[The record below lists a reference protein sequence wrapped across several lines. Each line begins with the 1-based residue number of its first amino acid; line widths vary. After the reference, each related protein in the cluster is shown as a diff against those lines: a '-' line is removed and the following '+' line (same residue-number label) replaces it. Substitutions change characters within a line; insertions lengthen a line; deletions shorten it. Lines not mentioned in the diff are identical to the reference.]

1 MHYLNESVVVLFK
14 NDHTVEQLAE
24 KVDIYYDSNPPTVE
38 VAAVAQP
45 HPTPETSDDASL
57 LTDLKMQIAAINAKL
72 DSRTCDRRRRP
83 SRSRPCSR
91 SPHPRRDYRLARNF
105 KPERQLCHYHYCLG
119 SNVKKCMPG
128 CARSPSSN

>member
-45 HPTPETSDDASL
+45 HPTPEASS
-57 LTDLKMQIAAINAKL
+57 LTDLKMEVAAINAKL
-72 DSRTCDRRRRP
+72 DGRTCNRCLCP
-83 SRSRPCSR
+83 SRRSHRGR